1 LHIISIGEGD
11 LSKTRKRKGDPV
23 KTEKL
28 IICAILILAMTS
40 HAYGMG
46 KHHRRGGYGGGNT
59 TAAGGGGGTTADNS
73 GGNVVTYQHFNQGGG
88 GTFQGAFNDTCNFEG
103 YTITYDD
110 PGAAPVPEPAT
121 MLLLGSGLLGL
132 WGLRK
137 KFRE

>member
-1 LHIISIGEGD
+1 M
-11 LSKTRKRKGDPV
+11 

-28 IICAILILAMTS
+28 IISAILILAMTS

-46 KHHRRGGYGGGNT
+46 KHHRRGGYGGGSTTAGSSGGST
-59 TAAGGGGGTTADNS
+59 TAASSGGSTTTDNS
-73 GGNVVTYQHFNQGGG
+73 GGNVVTYQHFSQGGG
-88 GTFQGAFNDTCNFEG
+88 GTFQGAFNDTGSNCEG
-103 YTITYDD
+103 YWVTYQIPTDD

-137 KFRE
+137 KFRK

>member
-1 LHIISIGEGD
+1 M
-11 LSKTRKRKGDPV
+11 

-28 IICAILILAMTS
+28 IISAILILAMTS

-46 KHHRRGGYGGGNT
+46 KHHRRGGYGGGST
-59 TAAGGGGGTTADNS
+59 TAGSSGGSTTTDNS
-73 GGNVVTYQHFNQGGG
+73 GGNVVTYQHFSQGEG
-88 GTFQGAFNDTCNFEG
+88 GTFQGAFNDTGSNCEG
-103 YTITYDD
+103 YWVTYQIPTDD

-137 KFRE
+137 KFRK

>member
-1 LHIISIGEGD
+1 M
-11 LSKTRKRKGDPV
+11 

-28 IICAILILAMTS
+28 IISAILILALTS

-46 KHHRRGGYGGGNT
+46 KHHRRGGYGGGGT
-59 TAAGGGGGTTADNS
+59 TAAGSGGSTTTDNS
-73 GGNVVTYQHFNQGGG
+73 GGNVVTYQHFSQGEG
-88 GTFQGAFNDTCNFEG
+88 GTFQGAFNDTCTNFEG
-103 YTITYDD
+103 YTIAFDD

-137 KFRE
+137 KFRK